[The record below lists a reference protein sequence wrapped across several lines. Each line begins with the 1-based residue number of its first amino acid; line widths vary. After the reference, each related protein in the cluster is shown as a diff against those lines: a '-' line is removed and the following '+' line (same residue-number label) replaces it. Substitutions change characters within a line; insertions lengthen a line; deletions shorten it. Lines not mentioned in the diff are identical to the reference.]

1 MSSSNGTM
9 ESVPASAAIA
19 PPSAVVNTL
28 TSRAAWQAARDACA
42 RDPGAYHAE
51 HARRD
56 LHWFEPSVGPQGAWL
71 SFDAAVGGWRGWD
84 AKTGAPVAP
93 TLPADHAP
101 WRTAL
106 DASDAPFY
114 RWFDGA
120 LTNACFNEIDRH
132 VLAGH
137 GAETAF
143 FFEGDRWDQSLDG
156 GRGGPVTS
164 FGVTRRRLL
173 LEVARCA
180 LALRRLGLATG
191 DRVAINMPNIP
202 EQLYWTEACKRLGL
216 VYTPVFGGFSDKTL
230 SDRIHNAGARVVITA
245 DGGYRNAQVVAFKE
259 AYTDPALDGY
269 VPAEVAVEAV
279 AGALTTLGLAP
290 AQAEA
295 ILAGARAATAN
306 EITLE
311 RSDVMRGVGRA
322 LEAQAGIGSA
332 EASRIRTAIAS
343 ALVDVPPR
351 VDTVI
356 VVRHAAQPGLLWR
369 PERDRWGHELTAA
382 ATDEILAAA
391 RAAGFAV
398 DSEDAL
404 LALPDASLVAALWA
418 AVPPEPLD
426 AEFPLFFIYTSGST
440 GKPKGVVLSHRNM
453 VAGAKSVASYLG
465 NHAGDTLLAALP
477 LSFDAGFSQL
487 TTAFHA
493 GARVVL
499 LNYLLPRDVLR
510 ALERERVTGLTAVPP
525 LYIQLA
531 ALEWP
536 SSIGAHLRYFANT
549 GGRMPRET
557 LQLLRQ
563 RVPAARPFLMYG
575 LTEAFRST
583 YLPPEE
589 VDRRPDSIGKAIPNA
604 EILVLREDGTECAPD
619 EPGELVHR
627 GALVGMGYWNDP
639 AKTAER
645 YKALPA
651 GVGGREA
658 GLVLPEIAVYSG
670 DTVRRDAEAFL
681 YFIGRRDEM
690 IKTSGY
696 RVSPTE
702 VEEVLYATQLVG
714 ECVAFGVDDDRLGQA
729 IQVIAT
735 APDGSDR
742 IDLDALL
749 AECRQRMPAYMVPA
763 GIDARPGPL
772 PRNPNGK
779 LDRKALSTAWCE
791 GAATVPA
798 AVR

>member
-1 MSSSNGTM
+1 M
-9 ESVPASAAIA
+9 
-19 PPSAVVNTL
+19 L
-28 TSRAAWQAARDACA
+28 
-42 RDPGAYHAE
+42 
-51 HARRD
+51 
-56 LHWFEPSVGPQGAWL
+56 
-71 SFDAAVGGWRGWD
+71 
-84 AKTGAPVAP
+84 
-93 TLPADHAP
+93 
-101 WRTAL
+101 
-106 DASDAPFY
+106 
-114 RWFDGA
+114 
-120 LTNACFNEIDRH
+120 
-132 VLAGH
+132 
-137 GAETAF
+137 
-143 FFEGDRWDQSLDG
+143 
-156 GRGGPVTS
+156 
-164 FGVTRRRLL
+164 
-173 LEVARCA
+173 
-180 LALRRLGLATG
+180 
-191 DRVAINMPNIP
+191 
-202 EQLYWTEACKRLGL
+202 
-216 VYTPVFGGFSDKTL
+216 
-230 SDRIHNAGARVVITA
+230 
-245 DGGYRNAQVVAFKE
+245 
-259 AYTDPALDGY
+259 
-269 VPAEVAVEAV
+269 
-279 AGALTTLGLAP
+279 
-290 AQAEA
+290 A
-295 ILAGARAATAN
+295 IL
-306 EITLE
+306 
-311 RSDVMRGVGRA
+311 
-322 LEAQAGIGSA
+322 
-332 EASRIRTAIAS
+332 
-343 ALVDVPPR
+343 
-351 VDTVI
+351 
-356 VVRHAAQPGLLWR
+356 
-369 PERDRWGHELTAA
+369 
-382 ATDEILAAA
+382 
-391 RAAGFAV
+391 
-398 DSEDAL
+398 
-404 LALPDASLVAALWA
+404 
-418 AVPPEPLD
+418 
-426 AEFPLFFIYTSGST
+426 YTSGST